1 MLEFYWNK
9 TLFGA
14 GARVRGG
21 VNNNGNGPTWSLLE
35 LRARIS
41 DQVLRGTNRFAA
53 ISSMWSR

>member
-41 DQVLRGTNRFAA
+41 DQVL
-53 ISSMWSR
+53 